1 MVEEKFSINSNYIM
15 VIILMTI
22 SVGLLGSYLDKNV
35 AIFSMSFTFIIIGI
49 VFLSIINRLENIRNA
64 VDIFLIFFLFY
75 LAYTTL
81 IHFGLIEVYNTPYA
95 FVESDEGLFYQG
107 AEDIANKIKLGY
119 SFSDISKLRDYL
131 DLPGSMYFNAYIA
144 KLAHLFGEHT
154 FFTQKVAVTLI
165 SALIPAMMYS
175 ISRLYLSERTSIIVA
190 IVYGVFSFVPY
201 LSSLLLRDI
210 HIALMYIITI
220 YIILDRLSL
229 INLIILF
236 GISIAS
242 FYFREQTGIFMV
254 GFTAIYFFNF
264 INFTVPNNYV
274 KLLIYLTLLGGL
286 TLFVLNDSYIMD
298 TFNQTFNS
306 SAEHSAE
313 QSSSGSMG
321 AKIAKL
327 PFGLNVVALFGF
339 SQIQPFP
346 PSLIFISKKGM
357 FHFMYLL
364 AGISWYFG
372 WGFLIYGFL
381 RNRVFLK
388 RLDLKLSLMFLFAVV
403 YLALVAVVE
412 FNQRR
417 QMAVYPIVYLL
428 MVFSYLD
435 MSITQRTII
444 WVRMLLFFLI
454 LVLTFNYMKL

>member
-22 SVGLLGSYLDKNV
+22 SVALLGAYLDKNV

-95 FVESDEGLFYQG
+95 FVESDEGLFYEG
-107 AEDIANKIKLGY
+107 GEDVANKIRLGY
-119 SFSDISKLRDYL
+119 SFSDISKLKDYL
-131 DLPGSMYFNAYIA
+131 DLPGSIYFNGYIA
-144 KLAHLFGEHT
+144 KLAYLFGEHT
-154 FFTQKVAVTLI
+154 ILTQKVAVTFI

-236 GISIAS
+236 GVSIAS

-274 KLLIYLTLLGGL
+274 KLLIYLILLGGL
-286 TLFVLNDSYIMD
+286 TWFVLNDSYIMD

-313 QSSSGSMG
+313 QASSGSMG

-346 PSLIFISKKGM
+346 PSLIFTSKKGM

-381 RNRVFLK
+381 KNRVFLK

-403 YLALVAVVE
+403 YLGLIAVVE

-435 MSITQRTII
+435 MSITQRTIV